1 MNNENE
7 NDSKKKEENKNN
19 KNDKDKKRKKE
30 NKNNKL
36 VLIDNVIERFF
47 LLIKTLF
54 IKLFSEYKQT
64 IVLLIIIFSIYIIIG
79 LLGFWF
85 YSPINFNTPK
95 LTFAISILSLLSS
108 TYIGI
113 RHEKAK
119 VQYNVIDIAI
129 EKRYRH
135 LFIEMFSS
143 NESKCIIRLEK
154 IELLDVNHKVIK
166 YNEVDKLYNILNEN
180 DLQSYLINKDNIV
193 RFEIINRY
201 NHNLI
206 KLLYG
211 NDFIIPN
218 DSILKL
224 SFKRYDGKSNINV
237 LVKLH

>member
-1 MNNENE
+1 MNTENE

-19 KNDKDKKRKKE
+19 KNDKYTKKKKE

-36 VLIDNVIERFF
+36 KLINNIIERFF
-47 LLIKTLF
+47 LLMKTIF
-54 IKLFSEYKQT
+54 IKLFSEYKTT

-79 LLGFWF
+79 LFGFWF
-85 YSPINFNTPK
+85 FSPINLNTPK

-129 EKRYRH
+129 EERYRH

-154 IELLDVNHKVIK
+154 IELLDANHKVIK
-166 YNEVDKLYNILNEN
+166 YNEVDELYNILNEN
-180 DLQSYLINKDNIV
+180 HLQSYVINKDNIV
-193 RFEIINRY
+193 RFEIINGY

-211 NDFIIPN
+211 NNFIIPD
-218 DSILKL
+218 DSFLNL

-237 LVKLH
+237 LVKLY